1 MVVVSLSFANCRDRI
16 AKTRIIL
23 KLSRTSKKIKINQF
37 LVTIASSYIE
47 LILRITKVNNFT
59 YDFCFFF
66 LTIFTNFCWFKW
78 WETYLR
84 KGKKYFLYI
93 SKGKKLLLSFWFN
106 WHCNILKKF
115 NIIDNSN
122 FQWNIAFYSN
132 FSRKIISPYTHL
144 PIHLWQ

>member
-66 LTIFTNFCWFKW
+66 DDFYQLLLIQVVRNLFK
-78 WETYLR
+78 
-84 KGKKYFLYI
+84 KGKKVFFIY
-93 SKGKKLLLSFWFN
+93 KQRKKVTPF
-106 WHCNILKKF
+106 IL
-115 NIIDNSN
+115 I
-122 FQWNIAFYSN
+122 
-132 FSRKIISPYTHL
+132 
-144 PIHLWQ
+144 

>member
-66 LTIFTNFCWFKW
+66 FDDFYQLLLIQVVRNLFK
-78 WETYLR
+78 
-84 KGKKYFLYI
+84 KGKKVFFIY
-93 SKGKKLLLSFWFN
+93 KQRKKVTPF
-106 WHCNILKKF
+106 IL
-115 NIIDNSN
+115 I
-122 FQWNIAFYSN
+122 
-132 FSRKIISPYTHL
+132 
-144 PIHLWQ
+144 